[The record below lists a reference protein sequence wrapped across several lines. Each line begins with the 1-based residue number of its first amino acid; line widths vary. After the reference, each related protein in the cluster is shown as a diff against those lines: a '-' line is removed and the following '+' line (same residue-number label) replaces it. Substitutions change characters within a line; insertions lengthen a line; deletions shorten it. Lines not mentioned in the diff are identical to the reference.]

1 MQMKGDCPLALLFI
15 LKKKFLL
22 PLVMILLVNCLTLIL
37 TVTISGIGIAGG
49 IASDSTFKK
58 LLEFPDPF

>member
-1 MQMKGDCPLALLFI
+1 LLFI

-22 PLVMILLVNCLTLIL
+22 PLVMILLANCLTLIL
-37 TVTISGIGIAGG
+37 TVTISGIGIARG
-49 IASDSTFKK
+49 IVSVRTFKK

>member
-1 MQMKGDCPLALLFI
+1 MQMKGGCPLALLFI

-22 PLVMILLVNCLTLIL
+22 SLVMILLVNCLTPIL
-37 TVTISGIGIAGG
+37 TVTINGIGIAGG
-49 IASDSTFKK
+49 IVSVRTFKK